1 MNVVDQTFSGVRD
14 RVSDDIFGRSRARKW
29 LQRCPR
35 WCSLCPG
42 MLQLSDAGS
51 GYAVSATKSRAV
63 QSLASLGGHHVP
75 TLHRHRCLAGVK
87 MGHVTALPRP
97 NREGLHDGGS
107 SWEVSFVLEWETE
120 GAVACDWNEDGE
132 EVTGTRMVRR

>member
-1 MNVVDQTFSGVRD
+1 MNVVDQTCSGVRD

-29 LQRCPR
+29 LQRCQR
-35 WCSLCPG
+35 WCPLCIG

-75 TLHRHRCLAGVK
+75 TLHRHRRLTGVE
-87 MGHVTALPRP
+87 MGHVTALPHP
-97 NREGLHDGGS
+97 SREGLHNGGS
-107 SWEVSFVLEWETE
+107 GWEVSFVLEWETE
-120 GAVACDWNEDGE
+120 GAVACDWDEDGE
-132 EVTGTRMVRR
+132 EVTGMRMVRR